1 MNHITWIEEAD
12 RFYILLNGLVVLFLL
27 EELIGVLFDNLALD
41 FTGEVRLLRYG
52 LGLSVVRLLHQV
64 VNLDIVFH
72 WVELD
77 ELSDYI
83 LTLVTDLSNIIDALL
98 ALGLLNLNINDR
110 AVSRW
115 VPEHSDLVF
124 KVVDRELG

>member
-1 MNHITWIEEAD
+1 MNHITWIEETD
-12 RFYILLNGLVVLFLL
+12 RFDILLNGLVVLFLL

>member
-1 MNHITWIEEAD
+1 MDHITWIEEAD
-12 RFYILLNGLVVLFLL
+12 RFDILLNGLVVLFLL
-27 EELIGVLFDNLALD
+27 EELISVFFDNLALD